1 MTSKRLVPAVPR
13 HSLHPLHA
21 PSTPV
26 AIRSVTRHPNGLIP
40 GGLYAPGFDDTCFLT
55 TRPRRFTFV
64 RLSNAHL
71 PKVFLELSLQRSP
84 PRLFT
89 AAAWSGLGPAP
100 ESRSRGALPHL
111 SRSCTTQI
119 SLRTDTLHVS
129 LQHTVSR
136 PAELHHRPLAEP
148 SVRLSPHSA
157 PIRQTCRSYRSASVQ
172 RGPRFLGRAS

>member
-1 MTSKRLVPAVPR
+1 MAARAWKRLRRLGPMPR
-13 HSLHPLHA
+13 NTVFL
-21 PSTPV
+21 PS
-26 AIRSVTRHPNGLIP
+26 
-40 GGLYAPGFDDTCFLT
+40 D
-55 TRPRRFTFV
+55 
-64 RLSNAHL
+64 AHL

-129 LQHTVSR
+129 LQHTLVKK
-136 PAELHHRPLAEP
+136 AGHLYHE
-148 SVRLSPHSA
+148 SA
-157 PIRQTCRSYRSASVQ
+157 M
-172 RGPRFLGRAS
+172 RGLRVV